1 MVFRQS
7 EEIKRDF
14 EMITLNENNFNY
26 INENLC
32 QCSDN
37 AFSD

>member
-1 MVFRQS
+1 MVFPQS

-14 EMITLNENNFNY
+14 EMITLNESNVNY